1 MNLNVFPKSYY
12 SGVDQDKEQVASLK
26 IIYEMKRG
34 VFNGPATIFINEK
47 KVCRTSFSDQIE
59 FIKSK

>member
-12 SGVDQDKEQVASLK
+12 TGIDQRKSEVKSLK

-34 VFNGPATIFINEK
+34 VFNGPAMIFINDQ
-47 KVCRTSFSDQIE
+47 KVCKTNFSD
-59 FIKSK
+59 